1 MEDKEKIKSFRS
13 AGLMEKLRYNNNY
26 MEEMPWRDRFP
37 GTFDDYFPDYQLDCF
52 LIILLN
58 DHEAQKRR

>member
-1 MEDKEKIKSFRS
+1 
-13 AGLMEKLRYNNNY
+13 MEKLRYNNNY

-58 DHEAQKRR
+58 DHEAQKKR